1 MRKMFVRMLVTMQP
15 HPYKFLG
22 ERKLPR
28 MVVNVHPLRGD
39 GALGGQASCLLWSLK
54 QAGCLLSQCLER
66 LKSIARNDF
75 STRVGPDKNSDKT
88 EAGPGATTRRI
99 VAPKSG
105 LVGMGREIPEKSD
118 TEDYLLR
125 AEGLAEPS

>member
-1 MRKMFVRMLVTMQP
+1 MKP
-15 HPYKFLG
+15 
-22 ERKLPR
+22 
-28 MVVNVHPLRGD
+28 
-39 GALGGQASCLLWSLK
+39 
-54 QAGCLLSQCLER
+54 
-66 LKSIARNDF
+66 IAQNDIF
-75 STRVGPDKNSDKT
+75 TRVSPDKDSDQT

-125 AEGLAEPS
+125 AEGLAE

>member
-1 MRKMFVRMLVTMQP
+1 
-15 HPYKFLG
+15 
-22 ERKLPR
+22 

-39 GALGGQASCLLWSLK
+39 GALGEQASCLLQRPEQASSLLWSIG
-54 QAGCLLSQCLER
+54 QARSLLSQRLER
-66 LKSIARNDF
+66 FKKIARNDIF
-75 STRVGPDKNSDKT
+75 TRVSPDKNSVQT

-105 LVGMGREIPEKSD
+105 LVGMGQEIPEKSD